1 MQDVLFLYDVG
12 VVLVFVF
19 IVVVGD
25 LCHISVEKKKS
36 HLKMSLGALGN
47 CDVNLMRV
55 PAHFG
60 NYF

>member
-25 LCHISVEKKKS
+25 LCHFSVEKKK
-36 HLKMSLGALGN
+36 KPFE
-47 CDVNLMRV
+47 DVTWGPGKL
-55 PAHFG
+55 
-60 NYF
+60 